1 MANTIKHKRG
11 SGSDPTASDL
21 SVGELAIRTDTG
33 VVFTKKDDNSVVQ
46 ISGSGGGG
54 SSLTIQDEGSA
65 LSTDATTLNF
75 TGGAVTA
82 TGSGATKTIDIRGG
96 TNQADFG
103 LCTEA
108 VNSTVDYGVL

>member
-1 MANTIKHKRG
+1 MANVIKQKRG
-11 SGSDPTASDL
+11 TSDPGASDL
-21 SVGELAIRTDTG
+21 VVGELAINTTDGGVFTRTDG
-33 VVFTKKDDNSVVQ
+33 GAVVE
-46 ISGSGGGG
+46 IGAGGGG
-54 SSLTIQDEGSA
+54 SSLTIEDEGSA

-82 TGSGATKTIDIRGG
+82 TGAGVTKTIDIRGG

-108 VNSTVDYGVL
+108 VNSTVDYGVF

>member
-1 MANTIKHKRG
+1 MANTIKQKRG
-11 SGSDPTASDL
+11 TTNPGASDL
-21 SVGELAIRTDTG
+21 VVGELAINTTDG
-33 VVFTKKDDNSVVQ
+33 GVFTKTDGGTVVEV
-46 ISGSGGGG
+46 GSGGGG
-54 SSLTIQDEGSA
+54 SSLSIQDEGTA
-65 LSTDATTLNF
+65 LSTAATTLNF

-103 LCTEA
+103 LVTEA